1 MPYLHLDVP
10 RSYPAEAKRRLAQR
24 MGEIYAAVMETDAG
38 RVRVGIRELGEGG
51 LWQCGPGGPRPAV
64 VLACDIRRGRS
75 SGQRAVL
82 ARELIAACRE
92 ILELPGEVLVE
103 FTQHAGDEI
112 YREGR
117 GLAEDWTPEE
127 KRAEKAR

>member
-10 RSYPAEAKRRLAQR
+10 RSYPPEAKKALARRI
-24 MGEIYAAVMETDAG
+24 GEIYAAVMETDAS
-38 RVRVGIRELGEGG
+38 RVRVGFRELPEGS
-51 LWQCGPGGPRPAV
+51 LWQCSAGEPRPAV
-64 VLACDIRRGRS
+64 VLACDIRRGRTAQ
-75 SGQRAVL
+75 QRATL

-92 ILELPGEVLVE
+92 MLDLPDEVLVE

-117 GLAEDWTPEE
+117 GLAEDWSP
-127 KRAEKAR
+127 AEKTEKVR

>member
-1 MPYLHLDVP
+1 MPYLQLDVP
-10 RSYPAEAKRRLAQR
+10 RSYSAESKKRLAKRI
-24 MGEIYAAVMETDAG
+24 GEIYARVMETDPA
-38 RVRVGIRELGEGG
+38 RVRVGFRELAEGG
-51 LWQCGPGGPRPAV
+51 LWQCGEGEPRPAV

-75 SGQRAVL
+75 ASRRAVL

-92 ILELPGEVLVE
+92 MLELPGEVLVE

-117 GLAEDWTPEE
+117 GLAEDWTP
-127 KRAEKAR
+127 AEKI